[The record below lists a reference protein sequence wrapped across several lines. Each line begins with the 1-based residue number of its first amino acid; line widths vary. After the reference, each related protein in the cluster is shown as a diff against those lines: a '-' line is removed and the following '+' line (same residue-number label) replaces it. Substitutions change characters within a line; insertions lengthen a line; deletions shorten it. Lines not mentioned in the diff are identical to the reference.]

1 MMNLTR
7 NILYKKCMTQ
17 NDTYEPKSIM
27 QISKVDQTVHISLK
41 VACKGGKTIKKVT
54 VSQKEW
60 LPLV

>member
-1 MMNLTR
+1 
-7 NILYKKCMTQ
+7 MTQ
-17 NDTYEPKSIM
+17 SDTYEPKSIM

-41 VACKGGKTIKKVT
+41 VACKGGKTIKKIT